1 MARLKPSIP
10 LDYFEGR
17 ETFSPAE
24 FEPELVCFARA
35 VSFARPS
42 SSLGGSQPN
51 FSNSRL
57 SKAGFERLGGGGGG
71 TGSTDHHR
79 SPPYREE
86 KRNRKRK
93 RVLLSILRILARQGK
108 KGEEEVRRRGGGG
121 GGGSSSKHFRSSNHS
136 AKLLFCSRQPIT
148 ITTAWFAS
156 RYRTTVT
163 LLHPHRSGMTI
174 STPICKLHRFVNWKA
189 KKKIGR
195 RGKRK
200 KERIIVQKI
209 LFSKDSRV
217 VWLVEY
223 IFKLS
228 FEVIFLTRFVIV

>member
-1 MARLKPSIP
+1 MARLKPFIP

-42 SSLGGSQPN
+42 SSLGGLQPN

-148 ITTAWFAS
+148 ITT
-156 RYRTTVT
+156 
-163 LLHPHRSGMTI
+163 P
-174 STPICKLHRFVNWKA
+174 
-189 KKKIGR
+189 
-195 RGKRK
+195 
-200 KERIIVQKI
+200 
-209 LFSKDSRV
+209 
-217 VWLVEY
+217 
-223 IFKLS
+223 
-228 FEVIFLTRFVIV
+228 